1 MLWKTLIFCSQLP
14 TCWTWRHYSDTQAS
28 STLQPEMSKPNATA
42 LVTFFALLL
51 LTMFPQQ
58 TIAGRQYLPAGPPA
72 SSMHTPR
79 PVQVP
84 AARRVASQGGV
95 LEGSALDDG
104 SQFQDRTPP
113 SHRKIFPGFKDPVNS
128 NADSIYGHRLLVGS
142 SPPTC
147 QGKCGRCI
155 PCSPIHMS
163 YGSPHGALTQQEYY
177 PEVWRCKCG
186 NRYFM
191 P

>member
-104 SQFQDRTPP
+104 SQFQVIFLSCSYWDSCHGPTLPFWSMIVEWHERT
-113 SHRKIFPGFKDPVNS
+113 HV
-128 NADSIYGHRLLVGS
+128 DS
-142 SPPTC
+142 T
-147 QGKCGRCI
+147 KCYSRI
-155 PCSPIHMS
+155 PWM
-163 YGSPHGALTQQEYY
+163 
-177 PEVWRCKCG
+177 
-186 NRYFM
+186 
-191 P
+191 